1 MYYKITRQLVRK
13 LPEFSY
19 RILVLVV
26 LIMIGV
32 FGFAGWKLLKHGVT
46 TTISVA
52 TESLTF
58 SLKKGIEISWVL
70 PAGWLLVT
78 DETSPSIANSNLKDC
93 RKVDGPDVIGV
104 ATEWR
109 CRYDR
114 RTLVVFSGRGDV
126 TITVRPDGRWSVVA
140 KPKSRENKSEQVGE
154 NSEFIARLWGEAKE
168 NPENLEKP
176 IASFGINGTAGQQF
190 RYDTR
195 LCDVAENDCNDF
207 RAEDEEFRDNIT
219 KSIRLPMIAETANIG
234 SEVSELTGVNNDLR
248 DFWQPALLS
257 GDVTAFAKNRLFTDT
272 GKGKYQVQYER
283 LDLGDIL
290 HVNNSKEK
298 SVDTIRGIATI
309 ERRTVS
315 MSGLLEVRQP
325 VIHAVLHT
333 THRQID
339 VFRFGTPK
347 GHSIRAH
354 GWAIISRWPFG
365 QAVWVMFVSFSLILT
380 TLLQVVVSIDAKSL
394 KNKKKGKKHTK
405 RKRNSD

>member
-1 MYYKITRQLVRK
+1 
-13 LPEFSY
+13 
-19 RILVLVV
+19 
-26 LIMIGV
+26 
-32 FGFAGWKLLKHGVT
+32 
-46 TTISVA
+46 
-52 TESLTF
+52 
-58 SLKKGIEISWVL
+58 
-70 PAGWLLVT
+70 
-78 DETSPSIANSNLKDC
+78 
-93 RKVDGPDVIGV
+93 
-104 ATEWR
+104 
-109 CRYDR
+109 
-114 RTLVVFSGRGDV
+114 
-126 TITVRPDGRWSVVA
+126 
-140 KPKSRENKSEQVGE
+140 
-154 NSEFIARLWGEAKE
+154 
-168 NPENLEKP
+168 
-176 IASFGINGTAGQQF
+176 
-190 RYDTR
+190 
-195 LCDVAENDCNDF
+195 
-207 RAEDEEFRDNIT
+207 
-219 KSIRLPMIAETANIG
+219 MIAETANIG

-315 MSGLLEVRQP
+315 MSGLIEVRQP

-380 TLLQVVVSIDAKSL
+380 TLLQVVVSIDAKRL